1 MREALPVASAP
12 LPVARPGNR
21 RLRRWRGEGGGMA
34 GPHLQQPSFLLV
46 GAERRELTGE
56 AAQRARRAVPTAGRP
71 VPVWARG
78 GGFLVKP
85 SALSRPCAKVGQRE
99 PQQERR
105 AGGAA

>member
-1 MREALPVASAP
+1 
-12 LPVARPGNR
+12 
-21 RLRRWRGEGGGMA
+21 MA

-78 GGFLVKP
+78 GGV
-85 SALSRPCAKVGQRE
+85 SG
-99 PQQERR
+99 
-105 AGGAA
+105 